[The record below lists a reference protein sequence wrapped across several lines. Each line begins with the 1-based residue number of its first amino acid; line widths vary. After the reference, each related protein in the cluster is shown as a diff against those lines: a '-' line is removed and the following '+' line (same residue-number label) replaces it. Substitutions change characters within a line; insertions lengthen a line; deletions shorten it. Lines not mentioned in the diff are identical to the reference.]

1 MTRSRLH
8 WHLLNLEQCIGLE
21 FRLFG
26 KMIWNA
32 SLTRHVLWHTKRI
45 DTVFW
50 ALFILQSMYKLQV
63 KSIDHWTWM
72 CTRWM
77 QSKFFYYFNNLTMPW
92 TWATRKSKVWIMRQ
106 ALNRKVFCI
115 LLLNFSRFTWKRK
128 DDTWMTN
135 RTKLKTHQIFMQFQ
149 KLSMCLFS

>member
-8 WHLLNLEQCIGLE
+8 WHLLDLEQCVELE

-32 SLTRHVLWHTKRI
+32 SLRRHVLWHTKRI

-50 ALFILQSMYKLQV
+50 ALFILQSMYKLQAM
-63 KSIDHWTWM
+63 SIDHWTWM

-77 QSKFFYYFNNLTMPW
+77 QPEFFYFNNLTMPW

-106 ALNRKVFCI
+106 ALNCSVFR
-115 LLLNFSRFTWKRK
+115 NSVF
-128 DDTWMTN
+128 
-135 RTKLKTHQIFMQFQ
+135 
-149 KLSMCLFS
+149 LFSILDLLESERMILGWRSNQQIEVKNPSNFYAV

>member
-1 MTRSRLH
+1 M
-8 WHLLNLEQCIGLE
+8 LNLEQCIGLE

-92 TWATRKSKVWIMRQ
+92 TWVTRKSKVWIMRQ
-106 ALNRKVFCI
+106 ALNRSVFLHSCFWFLLDLLERERMI
-115 LLLNFSRFTWKRK
+115 LGWDKQNEVKNPPNFYAV
-128 DDTWMTN
+128 
-135 RTKLKTHQIFMQFQ
+135 
-149 KLSMCLFS
+149 